1 MYTHSPIC
9 NSKFLLNLI
18 YCERKIQSP
27 QLQHKTC
34 TITVQTTLNGA
45 KERSKRS
52 FSFLRFPFAFTRQT
66 KEKLIYSFFFNLHSP
81 FVFFVSQ
88 FQPLISLIK
97 STSIPMDYS
106 SWARFFFILLKRLC
120 SL

>member
-1 MYTHSPIC
+1 S
-9 NSKFLLNLI
+9 
-18 YCERKIQSP
+18 CERKIQSP
-27 QLQHKTC
+27 QLQHRTC

-45 KERSKRS
+45 KEGSKRS

-66 KEKLIYSFFFNLHSP
+66 KEKLIYSFFFNLHQSP

-88 FQPLISLIK
+88 FQPQISLIT

-106 SWARFFFILLKRLC
+106 SWASFFFILLKRLS
-120 SL
+120 SLKHVVGRK